1 MSVACRCWRID
12 VVRGLAAEV
21 RDIIITRIRM
31 TAPNLALERHGH
43 WGHFRTIA
51 FLIFSGF
58 DGEKKH
64 SSKEILRKYIFH
76 SILRKS
82 TKLKVLWKKKMNKI
96 VKQNVDIK
104 FGQRLFSKDTEN
116 IIFIIMKRF
125 WTESTKKTLLNENGL
140 KAGVGRGFRQLA
152 YH

>member
-1 MSVACRCWRID
+1 M
-12 VVRGLAAEV
+12 GK
-21 RDIIITRIRM
+21 
-31 TAPNLALERHGH
+31 
-43 WGHFRTIA
+43 
-51 FLIFSGF
+51 
-58 DGEKKH
+58 KKH
-64 SSKEILRKYIFH
+64 SSKEILRNYIFH

-125 WTESTKKTLLNENGL
+125 
-140 KAGVGRGFRQLA
+140 
-152 YH
+152 